1 MVASKSLEKSIIA
14 SLHPR
19 VKDAYVS
26 RFGALSE
33 VQRLAIPSVLKGK
46 NVLLIAPTGTGK
58 TEAAMLP
65 VFSNLLEVK
74 QRNGIIILYITP
86 LRALNRDMLARLEW
100 WSEKLGFSIGVRHG
114 DTSKS
119 ERRRQTL
126 APPDLLITTPE
137 TLQAMLMGRRLRES
151 LQSVKFVVIDEIH
164 DLASSKR
171 GAQLSLGLER
181 LADLV
186 GEFQR
191 IGLSATVGSPQE
203 MGHFLAGNG
212 RAVSVLEVPAAGL
225 SNFVV
230 ITPEITGA
238 DEAEAK
244 LREIAPELVSHVRAL
259 RNIVDAHKSTLIF
272 VNTRQAAEALGSL
285 FRGTDVGVHHG
296 SLSKEARI
304 EAENEFKAGK
314 KKGLICT
321 SSMELGIDI
330 GDVEHVV
337 QYNSPR
343 EVTRLLQRVGRAGHR
358 IGELSEGTIIATHFD
373 DIMESWVITRRAR
386 ENEIEPFSVNYQA
399 LDVLANQLCFLIL
412 HGAVKAGRALRII
425 KKAYPYRNL
434 TLDEFVETVKLL
446 QQQWLLRVEQEER
459 EPSIK
464 KMGKTRRY
472 CYENLSMIPDE
483 KTFGIYDTI
492 NGKWIG
498 TLDETFVI
506 AFAEP
511 GAVFVTKGEM
521 WRILDI
527 DDERV
532 KVEPIDGS
540 TGEIPSWVGEQIP
553 VPYEVAADVGRLREQ
568 IANASSITESS
579 RLLQDYHADPS
590 AVRSVVDL
598 FTRQK
603 EFAIPTDKRLVVEV
617 DGKTAL
623 IHACFG
629 HKINETLGRVITSL
643 LAARL
648 GASVAMEVNPY
659 WIQLELPNVVSAE
672 QIAELVR
679 QLKPEFVQPLIGIT
693 LKNSML
699 LKWKLVHVARK
710 FGVIER
716 DVEHKY
722 LNVNKLTE
730 LLKDTPVY
738 KEALNDIANNKLD
751 FERTSDLLRRIQN
764 AEIQVVTSKLS
775 PLSRQRHY
783 GTRELL
789 VTDNPDRSILTALKN
804 RILNDRVILFCL
816 TCKKWK
822 SKIKVASVPEEPQCP
837 LCNSKLIAALK
848 PWEDEEV
855 VVVKKSENVKTA
867 EEKARTKRVY
877 RNANLVLSHGKK
889 GVIALAS
896 RGLGPEAASRV
907 IRKSRVDEEG
917 FYRDILRHERHYTR
931 TRRFWNN

>member
-1 MVASKSLEKSIIA
+1 MVASSSLEEPVVA
-14 SLHPR
+14 SLHPS
-19 VKDAYVS
+19 VKDLYIT
-26 RFGALSE
+26 RFGPLTEA
-33 VQRLAIPSVLKGK
+33 QRLAIPSVLEGK
-46 NVLLIAPTGTGK
+46 NLLLIAPTGTGK

-65 VFSNLLEVK
+65 VFSKLLEIE
-74 QRNGIIILYITP
+74 QRSGISVLYITP
-86 LRALNRDMLARLEW
+86 LRALNRDMLARLDW
-100 WSEKLGFSIGVRHG
+100 WSKKLGLSIGVRHG
-114 DTSKS
+114 DTTKS

-126 APPDLLITTPE
+126 HPPDMLITTPE
-137 TLQAMLMGRRLRES
+137 TLQAILMGRRLREN
-151 LQSVKFVVIDEIH
+151 LRSVKFVIVDEIH

-171 GAQLSLGLER
+171 GAQLVIGLER

-186 GEFQR
+186 GDFQR
-191 IGLSATVGSPQE
+191 IGLSATIGSPQE
-203 MGHFLAGNG
+203 MGHFLVGTE
-212 RAVSVLEVPAAGL
+212 RAVSVLEVSAPRM
-225 SNFVV
+225 SNFSVTQPD
-230 ITPEITGA
+230 ITSA
-238 DEAEAK
+238 DDAAARSRM
-244 LREIAPELVSHVRAL
+244 LAPELVSHARVVRD
-259 RNIVDAHKSTLIF
+259 IVNEHKSTLIF

-304 EAENEFKAGK
+304 EAENEFKAGVK
-314 KKGLICT
+314 RGLICT

-358 IGELSEGTIIATHFD
+358 IGEVSEGTIIATHAD

-386 ENEIEPFSVNYQA
+386 NNAIEPLFVDYQA
-399 LDVLANQLCFLIL
+399 LDVLANQLCFMTLN
-412 HGAVKAGRALRII
+412 GAIPASRALRIVR
-425 KKAYPYRNL
+425 KAYPYRNL
-434 TLDEFVETVKLL
+434 ALDTFVKIVKLL
-446 QQQWLLRVEQEER
+446 QQQRLLKVER
-459 EPSIK
+459 EDAEPLIK

-483 KTFGIYDTI
+483 KTYSIYDTI

-506 AFAEP
+506 VFAEP

-521 WRILDI
+521 WRILEI

-532 KVEPIDGS
+532 KVEPIDVS

-553 VPYEVAADVGRLREQ
+553 VPYEVAADVGKLREQ
-568 IANASSITESS
+568 IAHASIVTASD
-579 RLLQDYHADPS
+579 RLLQDYSTDPHT
-590 AVRSVVDL
+590 VRRVVDL
-598 FTRQK
+598 IALQK

-629 HKINETLGRVITSL
+629 HKTNETLGRVITSL

-659 WIQLELPNVVSAE
+659 WIQLELPNVLS
-672 QIAELVR
+672 AELVADLLR
-679 QLKPEFVQPLIGIT
+679 QMRPEFVQPLIEIT

-699 LKWKLVHVARK
+699 LKWKLAQVSRK

-716 DVEHKY
+716 DVEFKY
-722 LNVNKLTE
+722 LNINRLTE

-738 KEALNDIANNKLD
+738 EEAIRDIVNDKLD
-751 FERTSDLLRRIQN
+751 LERTSELFRRVKDG
-764 AEIQVVTSKLS
+764 EITIVTSKLS

-789 VTDNPDRSILTALKN
+789 VTDNADQTILAALKN
-804 RILNDRVILFCL
+804 RIMNDRVILFCL

-822 SKIKVASVPEEPQCP
+822 SRRNVANVPEQPQCP
-837 LCNSKLIAALK
+837 ICSSKLIAALK
-848 PWEDEEV
+848 PWEDEDIIIV
-855 VVVKKSENVKTA
+855 TKPENVKTA
-867 EEKARTKRVY
+867 EDKARTKRVY

-907 IRKSRVDEEG
+907 IRKARLDEES
-917 FYRDILRHERHYTR
+917 FYRDILRHERHYTL
-931 TRRFWNN
+931 TRRFWHN

>member
-1 MVASKSLEKSIIA
+1 MVASSSLEEPIVA
-14 SLHPR
+14 SLHPSVR
-19 VKDAYVS
+19 DVYIT
-26 RFGALSE
+26 RFGPLTEA
-33 VQRLAIPSVLKGK
+33 QRLAIPSVLGGK
-46 NVLLIAPTGTGK
+46 NLLLIAPTGTGK

-65 VFSNLLEVK
+65 VFSKLLEVQ
-74 QRNGIIILYITP
+74 QRHGTTVLYITP
-86 LRALNRDMLARLEW
+86 LRALNRDMLARLDW
-100 WSEKLGFSIGVRHG
+100 WSKKLEFSIGVRHG
-114 DTSKS
+114 DTTKS

-126 APPDLLITTPE
+126 HPPDMLITTPE
-137 TLQAMLMGRRLRES
+137 SLQAMLMGRRLREN
-151 LQSVKFVVIDEIH
+151 LKSVKFVIIDEIH

-171 GAQLSLGLER
+171 GAQLVIGLER

-203 MGHFLAGNG
+203 MGHFLAGSG
-212 RAVSVLEVPAAGL
+212 RVVSVLEVSAAKM
-225 SNFVV
+225 SDFVV
-230 ITPEITGA
+230 TRPEIIGA
-238 DEAEAK
+238 DDAVAK
-244 LREIAPELVSHVRAL
+244 SRMIAPELVSHARIVRD
-259 RNIVDAHKSTLIF
+259 IVDEHKSTLIF

-304 EAENEFKAGK
+304 EAENGFKAGTK
-314 KKGLICT
+314 RGLICT

-358 IGELSEGTIIATHFD
+358 IGEISEGTIIATHTD
-373 DIMESWVITRRAR
+373 DIMESWVITRRAK
-386 ENEIEPFSVNYQA
+386 NNAIESLFVDHQA
-399 LDVLANQLCFLIL
+399 LDVLANQLCFMTLN
-412 HGAVKAGRALRII
+412 GAVSVRAALRIV

-434 TLDEFVETVKLL
+434 ALGTFVEIVKIL
-446 QQQWLLRVEQEER
+446 QQQRLLKVER
-459 EPSIK
+459 EDTEPFIK
-464 KMGKTRRY
+464 KLGKTRRY

-483 KTFGIYDTI
+483 KTYGIYDTI

-521 WRILDI
+521 WRILEI

-553 VPYEVAADVGRLREQ
+553 VPYEVAADVGKLREQ
-568 IANASSITESS
+568 IAHAPRVTASH
-579 RLLQDYHADPS
+579 RLLKEYRTDPHT
-590 AVRSVVDL
+590 ARRVVDL
-598 FTRQK
+598 IVQQK
-603 EFAIPTDKRLVVEV
+603 EFVIPTDKRLVVEV

-643 LAARL
+643 LAARF

-659 WIQLELPNVVSAE
+659 WIQLELPNYLSAE
-672 QIAELVR
+672 VVADMLRQI
-679 QLKPEFVQPLIGIT
+679 KPEFVQPLIEIT

-699 LKWKLVHVARK
+699 LKWKLVHIARK

-716 DVEHKY
+716 DVEYKY
-722 LNVNKLTE
+722 LNVNRLTE
-730 LLKDTPVY
+730 LLKDTPIY
-738 KEALNDIANNKLD
+738 EEALRDIANSKLD
-751 FERTSDLLRRIQN
+751 LERTSDLFRRVQDGDIQ
-764 AEIQVVTSKLS
+764 IVTSKLS

-789 VTDNPDRSILTALKN
+789 VTDSADRSILEALKN
-804 RILNDRVILFCL
+804 RIMNDRVILFCL

-822 SKIKVASVPEEPQCP
+822 SKRNVSNVPEQPQCP
-837 LCNSKLIAALK
+837 ICSSKLIAALK
-848 PWEDEEV
+848 PWEDEDV
-855 VVVKKSENVKTA
+855 VVVTKSESAKTA
-867 EEKARTKRVY
+867 EERARTKRVY

-917 FYRDILRHERHYTR
+917 FYRDILRHERHYTL
-931 TRRFWNN
+931 TRRFWHN

>member
-1 MVASKSLEKSIIA
+1 MVASRSLEKSIVA
-14 SLHPR
+14 SLHPC
-19 VKDAYVS
+19 VKDAFVS
-26 RFGALSE
+26 RFGPLSD
-33 VQRLAIPSVLKGK
+33 VQRLAIPSVLEGK

-65 VFSNLLEVK
+65 VFSRLLEV
-74 QRNGIIILYITP
+74 QERNGISILYITP
-86 LRALNRDMLARLEW
+86 LRALNRDMLARLDW
-100 WSEKLGFSIGVRHG
+100 WSDKLGFSIGVRHG
-114 DTSKS
+114 DTSKA

-137 TLQAMLMGRRLRES
+137 TLQAMLMGRRLREN

-181 LADLV
+181 LVDLV

-203 MGHFLAGNG
+203 MGNFLAGNG
-212 RAVSVLEVPAAGL
+212 RAVSVLEAPEART

-230 ITPEITGA
+230 IKPEITGA
-238 DEAEAK
+238 DKAEAK
-244 LREIAPELVSHVRAL
+244 VREIAPELVSHVRVL

-296 SLSKEARI
+296 SLSKDARI

-314 KKGLICT
+314 IRGLICT

-358 IGELSEGTIIATHFD
+358 IGETSEGTIVATHVD
-373 DIMESWVITRRAR
+373 DIMESWVITHRAR
-386 ENEIEPFSVNYQA
+386 QNKIEPVLVNFQA

-412 HGAVKAGRALRII
+412 NGSVPAARALRII
-425 KKAYPYRNL
+425 KKAYPFRDLSLNK
-434 TLDEFVETVKLL
+434 FVDTVKLL
-446 QQQWLLRVEQEER
+446 QQQWLLKVER
-459 EPSIK
+459 EETDPIIK

-492 NGKWIG
+492 DGKWIG
-498 TLDETFVI
+498 TLDETFVV

-532 KVEPIDGS
+532 KVEPIDS
-540 TGEIPSWVGEQIP
+540 SSGEIPSWVGEQIP

-568 IANASSITESS
+568 IAHASSTTVSS
-579 RLLQDYHADPS
+579 RLLQDYRTDPHT
-590 AVRSVVDL
+590 VKRVIDL
-598 FTRQK
+598 FMRQK
-603 EFAIPTDKRLVVEV
+603 EFAIPTDNRLVVEV
-617 DGKTAL
+617 DAKTAI

-629 HKINETLGRVITSL
+629 HKVNETLGRVITSL

-672 QIAELVR
+672 HIAELVR
-679 QLKPEFVQPLIGIT
+679 QLKPEFVKPLIEIT

-722 LNVNKLTE
+722 LNINKLTE
-730 LLKDTPVY
+730 LLKETPVY
-738 KEALNDIANNKLD
+738 EEAISDIATNKLD
-751 FERTSDLLRRIQN
+751 FKRTSKVLRRIQN
-764 AEIQVVTSKLS
+764 NEIQVVTSKLS

-789 VTDNPDRSILTALKN
+789 VTDNADVSILTALKN

-822 SKIKVASVPEEPQCP
+822 SKTNVASVPEQPQCP

-855 VVVKKSENVKTA
+855 VVVKKPENVKTA

-931 TRRFWNN
+931 TRRFWHN

>member
-1 MVASKSLEKSIIA
+1 MAASKSLEKSIVN

-19 VKDAYVS
+19 VKDAFVS
-26 RFGALSE
+26 RFGSLSE
-33 VQRLAIPSVLKGK
+33 AQRLAIPSVLEGK

-65 VFSNLLEVK
+65 VFSKLLEVQ
-74 QRNGIIILYITP
+74 QRKGIIILYITP
-86 LRALNRDMLARLEW
+86 LRALNRDMLARLDW
-100 WSEKLGFSIGVRHG
+100 WSEKLRFSISVRHG

-137 TLQAMLMGRRLRES
+137 TLQAMLMGRRLREN

-203 MGHFLAGNG
+203 MGHFLVGNE
-212 RAVSVLEVPAAGL
+212 REVSVLEVSSART

-230 ITPEITGA
+230 TKPEITRA
-238 DEAEAK
+238 DEAVAK
-244 LREIAPELVSHVRAL
+244 SREIAPELASHFRVI
-259 RNIVDAHKSTLIF
+259 RNIVDDHKSTLIF

-304 EAENEFKAGK
+304 EAENEFKTGK
-314 KKGLICT
+314 KRGLICT

-358 IGELSEGTIIATHFD
+358 IGETSEGTIITAHVD
-373 DIMESWVITRRAR
+373 DIMESWVITCRAR
-386 ENEIEPFSVNYQA
+386 KNEIEPVLVNYQA

-412 HGAVKAGRALRII
+412 NGAVPAGRALRII

-434 TLDEFVETVKLL
+434 ALDEFVETVKLL
-446 QQQWLLRVEQEER
+446 QQQWLLKVEGEER
-459 EPSIK
+459 EPIIK

-483 KTFGIYDTI
+483 KTYGIYDTI

-498 TLDETFVI
+498 TLDETFVV

-532 KVEPIDGS
+532 KVEPIDRS

-553 VPYEVAADVGRLREQ
+553 VPYEVAADVGKLREQ
-568 IANASSITESS
+568 IAKASTKAATS
-579 RLLQDYHADPS
+579 RLLRDYRTDPHT
-590 AVRSVVDL
+590 VRRVVDL
-598 FTRQK
+598 FERQK

-617 DGKTAL
+617 DAKTAI

-629 HKINETLGRVITSL
+629 HKVNETLGRVITSL

-672 QIAELVR
+672 QIAALVQ
-679 QLKPEFVQPLIGIT
+679 QLKPEFVKPLIEMT

-722 LNVNKLTE
+722 LNINKLTE

-738 KEALNDIANNKLD
+738 EEAIHDVANTKLD
-751 FERTSDLLRRIQN
+751 FERTSDVLRQIQDN
-764 AEIQVVTSKLS
+764 KIQIVISKLS

-822 SKIKVASVPEEPQCP
+822 SKINVASVPEQPQCP

-855 VVVKKSENVKTA
+855 VIVKKSEKAKTA

-931 TRRFWNN
+931 TRRFWHN

>member
-1 MVASKSLEKSIIA
+1 M
-14 SLHPR
+14 
-19 VKDAYVS
+19 
-26 RFGALSE
+26 
-33 VQRLAIPSVLKGK
+33 
-46 NVLLIAPTGTGK
+46 
-58 TEAAMLP
+58 
-65 VFSNLLEVK
+65 
-74 QRNGIIILYITP
+74 
-86 LRALNRDMLARLEW
+86 
-100 WSEKLGFSIGVRHG
+100 
-114 DTSKS
+114 
-119 ERRRQTL
+119 
-126 APPDLLITTPE
+126 
-137 TLQAMLMGRRLRES
+137 
-151 LQSVKFVVIDEIH
+151 
-164 DLASSKR
+164 
-171 GAQLSLGLER
+171 
-181 LADLV
+181 
-186 GEFQR
+186 
-191 IGLSATVGSPQE
+191 
-203 MGHFLAGNG
+203 
-212 RAVSVLEVPAAGL
+212 PAA
-225 SNFVV
+225 
-230 ITPEITGA
+230 
-238 DEAEAK
+238 
-244 LREIAPELVSHVRAL
+244 
-259 RNIVDAHKSTLIF
+259 
-272 VNTRQAAEALGSL
+272 
-285 FRGTDVGVHHG
+285 
-296 SLSKEARI
+296 
-304 EAENEFKAGK
+304 
-314 KKGLICT
+314 
-321 SSMELGIDI
+321 
-330 GDVEHVV
+330 
-337 QYNSPR
+337 
-343 EVTRLLQRVGRAGHR
+343 
-358 IGELSEGTIIATHFD
+358 
-373 DIMESWVITRRAR
+373 
-386 ENEIEPFSVNYQA
+386 
-399 LDVLANQLCFLIL
+399 
-412 HGAVKAGRALRII
+412 RALRII

-434 TLDEFVETVKLL
+434 ALEEFVETVKLL
-446 QQQWLLRVEQEER
+446 QQQWLLKVEGEER
-459 EPSIK
+459 EPIIK

-483 KTFGIYDTI
+483 KTYGIYDTI
-492 NGKWIG
+492 DGKWIG
-498 TLDETFVI
+498 TLDETFVV

-532 KVEPIDGS
+532 KVEPIERS

-553 VPYEVAADVGRLREQ
+553 VPYEVAADVGKLREQ
-568 IANASSITESS
+568 IAKASSKAANS
-579 RLLQDYHADPS
+579 RLLQDYRTDPHT
-590 AVRSVVDL
+590 VRRVVDL
-598 FTRQK
+598 FERQK

-617 DGKTAL
+617 DAKTAI

-672 QIAELVR
+672 QIVALVQ
-679 QLKPEFVQPLIGIT
+679 QLKPEFVKPLIEMT

-722 LNVNKLTE
+722 LNINKLTE

-738 KEALNDIANNKLD
+738 QEAIHDIANTKLD
-751 FERTSDLLRRIQN
+751 FERTSDVLRQIQEN
-764 AEIQVVTSKLS
+764 KIQVVTSKLS

-789 VTDNPDRSILTALKN
+789 VTDNPDRSILMALKN

-822 SKIKVASVPEEPQCP
+822 SKINVASVPEQPQCP

-855 VVVKKSENVKTA
+855 VIVKKSEKAKTA
-867 EEKARTKRVY
+867 EDKARTKRVY

-917 FYRDILRHERHYTR
+917 FYRDILRNERHYTR
-931 TRRFWNN
+931 TRRFWHN